1 MDQGPIVSAIAIY
14 NTSTGAHIVNAPA
27 GAALRAGQ
35 SSISLPSGYTPEI
48 WIWDATKRAMVESLP
63 KLKDYL
69 VAAIKVDAEQKKM
82 ALLSAGGAK
91 KAEYAEKRQ
100 EVISYDALATGVGG
114 IVQAMTTLATPRR
127 KVMLAHAEADA
138 AAHGDTVAA
147 AIERFRGGIS
157 RASTTPLI
165 AAAEAAACDAIRAAT
180 TVAAARAVV
189 VKWPAIAAT

>member
-1 MDQGPIVSAIAIY
+1 VTTVTSEIAVFDAVTGKIAFLGPKGM
-14 NTSTGAHIVNAPA
+14 T
-27 GAALRAGQ
+27 LRAGQ
-35 SSISLPSGYTPEI
+35 SSVALPAGFTPEI
-48 WIWDATKRAMVESLP
+48 WIWDATKRMMVESLP

-69 VAAIKVDAEQKKM
+69 VTAIKADAETKKM

-114 IVQAMTTLATPRR
+114 VVAQLTSLSTARR
-127 KVMLAHAEADA
+127 KTMLAHADADA

-157 RASTTPLI
+157 RSSTTPLI

-180 TVAAARAVV
+180 TIAAARAVV
-189 VKWPAIAAT
+189 VKWP